1 MKRFI
6 LVAAGI
12 PLLLILLAAAGCDGV
27 TSPPVRTNISSSG
40 SGQNTGIWVS
50 GTGEVSVTPDIAV
63 LQVGVQAKEETVL
76 EAQEQASEAMEKV
89 LQALTGSGV
98 KDEDIQTQYFRIRQ
112 DTRWDSFNDEEEITG
127 YEVTNTVTAK
137 LRDIENVG
145 NVINAAVIAGGD
157 LVRINNLSFT
167 VEKPEVYYD
176 EAREL
181 ATANAKTKAEKLAEQ
196 TGVKLGT
203 PTFISE
209 STTTPSQYGGINY
222 GLSSSA
228 PVPAPVV
235 IVETPTSPG
244 QVEVTLTVQIAYSI
258 K

>member
-1 MKRFI
+1 MKRT
-6 LVAAGI
+6 
-12 PLLLILLAAAGCDGV
+12 LLLTVSILLLVILLAATGCDGV
-27 TSPPVRTNISSSG
+27 TSPPVRTSISNSS

-50 GTGEVSVTPDIAV
+50 GTGEVSVTPDIAI

-89 LQALTGSGV
+89 LRALTGSGV

-137 LRDIENVG
+137 IRDIDNVG
-145 NVINAAVIAGGD
+145 DIINAAVIAGGD
-157 LVRINNLSFT
+157 LVRINDFSFT
-167 VEKPEVYYD
+167 VEKPEAYYD

-181 ATANAKTKAEKLAEQ
+181 ATADAKAKAEKLAKQ
-196 TGVKLGT
+196 TGVKLGD
-203 PTFISE
+203 PTYISE
-209 STTTPSQYGGINY
+209 SGYTPSTYGGISY
-222 GLSSSA
+222 GLSASVV
-228 PVPAPVV
+228 VPAPQV
-235 IVETPTSPG
+235 IIETPTSPG
-244 QVEVTLTVQIAYSI
+244 QVNVTLTVQIAYSI